1 MRNKRKFA
9 KSKNKIIQIIE
20 NHVSKNIKE
29 YAISILVFFYR
40 NYYRSYD
47 IK

>member
-20 NHVSKNIKE
+20 NHVSKNMQ
-29 YAISILVFFYR
+29 YQY
-40 NYYRSYD
+40 
-47 IK
+47 